1 MNTFEIDQNDCVG
14 QGRSGNVYRAEVD
27 GQVVAVKYCTD
38 PDLFSEMANEAEILR
53 HLNREECPNVPTLLH
68 AYQEKD
74 AYFIITSYIDGV
86 TVKFNEKKRQLEKA
100 LKEVHKCHV
109 LHGDIKEDNFLVT
122 SDGKIYVIDFGFSKI
137 TVEESELEKE
147 LNDFLAALQLKPLRR
162 SYSDSFKYRR
172 DMLLKQSKQLSF
184 SINQQPRLVTQ
195 KAIYV

>member
-14 QGRSGNVYRAEVD
+14 QGRSGNVYRAVVD

-38 PDLFSEMANEAEILR
+38 PDLFDEMANEAEILR
-53 HLNREECPNVPTLLH
+53 HLNREECPSVPTLLH
-68 AYQEKD
+68 AYQEKH
-74 AYFIITSYIDGV
+74 AYFIITSYIDGMP
-86 TVKFNEKKRQLEKA
+86 VKFNERKRQLEKA

-137 TVEESELEKE
+137 TMEESELEKE
-147 LNDFLAALQLKPLRR
+147 LNDFRVELQLKPLRR
-162 SYSDSFKYRR
+162 SYSDPFKYRC
-172 DMLLKQSKQLSF
+172 DTILNQQLSF
-184 SINQQPRLVTQ
+184 SINKQPRLVTQ